1 MSAAPRAERLRD
13 HFVGWQCRI
22 RADAMRRREGRPTLG
37 MRPQALSAAGEEL
50 APAVTTLLVRK
61 EAEAFAPEFRH
72 LARRTHDPRAMRE
85 AALALLAERY
95 YQYARD
101 FSGLLTATFAAE
113 SPLAATLAHEGR
125 CVLSFAQ
132 DGQRYALPCAVALLG
147 VCAAEVLAADR
158 QSVAVA
164 ELAYRVWLGAWAVAW
179 PGGGR
184 GQSEPSKADRPHAAC
199 HHTSSPCRARGN
211 SAPDCPH
218 HAAIA
223 ARRLMFS
230 ARHTRCHSPR
240 TLSKPRRLNRRN
252 PSTSLT
258 QPFGPSDIHLRLA
271 Y

>member
-72 LARRTHDPRAMRE
+72 LARRTHEPRAMRE

-147 VCAAEVLAADR
+147 ACAVEVLMLGDWRAAAGE
-158 QSVAVA
+158 VGFWP
-164 ELAYRVWLGAWAVAW
+164 ECGHLARPVW
-179 PGGGR
+179 
-184 GQSEPSKADRPHAAC
+184 D
-199 HHTSSPCRARGN
+199 GN
-211 SAPDCPH
+211 P
-218 HAAIA
+218 
-223 ARRLMFS
+223 
-230 ARHTRCHSPR
+230 
-240 TLSKPRRLNRRN
+240 
-252 PSTSLT
+252 
-258 QPFGPSDIHLRLA
+258 
-271 Y
+271 